1 MVSLESVILVN
12 QAKNCYNI
20 EVSPGAVHANL
31 GAGNLLPT
39 LIFQLS
45 SAHPYVFCEY
55 LPTSTTN
62 PQVMQTRKNIMSK

>member
-31 GAGNLLPT
+31 GAGYLLPT
-39 LIFQLS
+39 LIFQ
-45 SAHPYVFCEY
+45 
-55 LPTSTTN
+55 
-62 PQVMQTRKNIMSK
+62 